1 VIGRIYIMIL
11 KDIISGVNVISTTG
25 SRDVEI
31 KGVAYS
37 SSDVSEG
44 FCFVAL
50 RGANTDGNKFVS
62 DALARGAAA
71 VVTER
76 ADCNCGNAVK
86 IVVSDARE
94 AMARISCSFYGN
106 PSSEMKLVGVTGTNG
121 KTTTTY
127 LLESIFLSN
136 GMNPGVIGSIEY
148 RYGGSRFEARHTTP
162 ESADLQKMLRDMRMI
177 GINACAMEVSSHA
190 LSQKRAE
197 CTGFD
202 AAVFTNLT
210 PEHLDYHKGIEEYFE
225 AKAVLFARLL
235 ETEGKKSA
243 FAAINCDDEYG
254 RRMVK
259 KCATPVLKY
268 GMGSGMDI
276 TCDKLK
282 FNSDGI
288 EMKVIT
294 PQGNFDCRSRLCG
307 RFNAENI
314 LAAVSAASGLEIDLS
329 AIAAGVE
336 SLSTVPGR
344 FENVPNRR
352 GILAIV
358 DYAHTPDALEN
369 VLKNARAMLR
379 EGGRLISVFGC
390 GGDRD
395 YKKRPMMGKAA
406 GSLSD
411 VAIVTSDNPRTENPE
426 KIIEDILP
434 GLSSSASEFSGE
446 NGYLIIE
453 DRREA
458 IAKAA
463 AIARSGDIL
472 VVAGKGHEDYQIIGD
487 QKRHFDDR
495 EVLEE
500 ILSI

>member
-1 VIGRIYIMIL
+1 MML
-11 KDIISGVNVISTTG
+11 KDLISGVNVISTAG
-25 SRDVEI
+25 DRDVEI

-37 SSDVSEG
+37 SSEVSMG

-50 RGANTDGNKFVS
+50 RGAHTDGNDFVP

-71 VVTER
+71 VVTEK
-76 ADCNCGNAVK
+76 ADCNCGGAVK
-86 IVVSDARE
+86 VVVGDARD
-94 AMARISCSFYGN
+94 AMARISCAFYGN

-127 LLESIFLSN
+127 LMESIFRSA
-136 GMNPGVIGSIEY
+136 GMNPGVIGTIEY
-148 RYGGSRFEARHTTP
+148 RYGGSRFRASHTTP
-162 ESADLQKMLRDMRMI
+162 ESVDLQKMLRDMRMI
-177 GINACAMEVSSHA
+177 GIDACAMEVSSHA

-197 CTGFD
+197 CTSFD

-210 PEHLDYHKGIEEYFE
+210 PEHLDYHEGMEAYFE
-225 AKAVLFARLL
+225 AKAVLFERLL
-235 ETEGKKSA
+235 ETEGKRSA

-254 RRMVK
+254 MRMVK
-259 KCATPVLKY
+259 KCAAPVLKY
-268 GMGSGMDI
+268 GMGSGMDV
-276 TCDKLK
+276 TCDALK

-294 PQGNFDCRSRLCG
+294 PQGNFDCRSKLCG

-314 LAAVSAASGLEIDLS
+314 LAAVSAASGLEIDLG
-329 AIAAGVE
+329 AIAVGVE
-336 SLSTVPGR
+336 SLSAVPGR
-344 FENVPNRR
+344 FESVSNRR

-369 VLKNARAMLR
+369 VLKNARAMLKD
-379 EGGRLISVFGC
+379 GGRLISVFGC

-395 YKKRPMMGKAA
+395 HKKRPMMGKAA

-434 GLSSSASEFSGE
+434 GLSSSAAEFSGDS
-446 NGYLIIE
+446 GYLIVE
-453 DRREA
+453 DRKEA

-463 AIARSGDIL
+463 SIARRGDIL
-472 VVAGKGHEDYQIIGD
+472 VVAGKGHEDYQIIGN

-495 EVLEE
+495 EVLAE